1 MADKVN
7 KELNLEELK
16 KVTGGNVIET
26 PSNLSENKKP
36 DRVAKGPRGPKIDK

>member
-16 KVTGGNVIET
+16 KVSGGTQNEAST
-26 PSNLSENKKP
+26 NSSENKKP
-36 DRVAKGPRGPKIDK
+36 DKVAKGPRGPKIDK